1 MTGRVKVL
9 GYRLAV
15 VVADVSQMLRK
26 TNCEGL
32 GSLTNID
39 EVARLTGDGIYQVVA
54 LTCESPLDRHVTIGT
69 SNGGVS
75 TQVGTCLTPV
85 SRAGECAWCGLSM
98 TTEVGVYEILVHSS
112 LCSHAKTQHQAYVCV
127 HVCVCVCS

>member
-1 MTGRVKVL
+1 MV

-39 EVARLTGDGIYQVVA
+39 EVARLTGDGIYQVVV
-54 LTCESPLDRHVTIGT
+54 LTRESPLDGHVTLGASFNKNTWSLT
-69 SNGGVS
+69 S
-75 TQVGTCLTPV
+75 
-85 SRAGECAWCGLSM
+85 SRDWASGP
-98 TTEVGVYEILVHSS
+98 LVD
-112 LCSHAKTQHQAYVCV
+112 
-127 HVCVCVCS
+127 

>member
-39 EVARLTGDGIYQVVA
+39 EVARLTGDGIYQVVTLA
-54 LTCESPLDRHVTIGT
+54 CQSPLDRHI
-69 SNGGVS
+69 
-75 TQVGTCLTPV
+75 CDHWDL
-85 SRAGECAWCGLSM
+85 
-98 TTEVGVYEILVHSS
+98 
-112 LCSHAKTQHQAYVCV
+112 
-127 HVCVCVCS
+127 